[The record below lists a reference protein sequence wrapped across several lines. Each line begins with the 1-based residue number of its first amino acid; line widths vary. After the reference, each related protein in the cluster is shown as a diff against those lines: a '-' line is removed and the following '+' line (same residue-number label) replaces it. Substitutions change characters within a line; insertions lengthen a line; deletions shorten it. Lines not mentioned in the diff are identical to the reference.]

1 MEDKLNVKDQI
12 KIILEFANSD
22 EQVYLKQTNFELYK
36 YRFES
41 NFSEFNEKF
50 LETLE
55 NKKLDIEKRIEI
67 IKKQQESNNG

>member
-50 LETLE
+50 L
-55 NKKLDIEKRIEI
+55 LDFMYKYTFIDIFKYD
-67 IKKQQESNNG
+67 IKIVK